1 VSTLFLLFII
11 MPECIICLDD
21 AEPEDLEIHS
31 SNRIIRL
38 CMSSCECD
46 GFIHVRCLK
55 DWINRDTTHKTKCPI
70 CRTRGE
76 NFTLLECE
84 PSATPTPTPAP
95 REQTTN
101 RQHTTRE
108 HLSIRIPTPARI
120 TTPTPSAPP
129 IDNQGSHIVVI
140 EHSSNTQT
148 NYHNMDQTTSLQQL
162 QQADRDDRTR
172 RQVIATFMILSIV
185 GLVIVWGSFMSNS

>member
-1 VSTLFLLFII
+1 
-11 MPECIICLDD
+11 MPECVICLDD
-21 AEPEDLEIHS
+21 AEPGDLETYS

-46 GFIHVRCLK
+46 GFIHVRCLRE
-55 DWINRDTTHKTKCPI
+55 WTSRDIAHKTKCPI

-76 NFTLLECE
+76 NFTLLECQ
-84 PSATPTPTPAP
+84 PSTTPTPTPTP
-95 REQTTN
+95 TPTHHEQTTN

-129 IDNQGSHIVVI
+129 IVDQGSHIVVI

-148 NYHNMDQTTSLQQL
+148 NYHSMDETTNTQPM
-162 QQADRDDRTR
+162 QQAERNR
-172 RQVIATFMILSIV
+172 RQAVAMVMVLAII
-185 GLVIVWGSFMSNS
+185 GLVMLWGSFMSNS